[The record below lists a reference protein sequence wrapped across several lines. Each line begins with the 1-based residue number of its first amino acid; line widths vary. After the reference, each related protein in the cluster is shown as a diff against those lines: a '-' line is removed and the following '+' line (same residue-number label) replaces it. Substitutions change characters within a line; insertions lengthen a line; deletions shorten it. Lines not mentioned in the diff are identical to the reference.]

1 MLKKKISLT
10 IDGTPMRVDE
20 GTTIMEAC
28 EQLGISIPRLCYHPD
43 LSLMGSCRVCV
54 VEVKEMG
61 FYMTSCSQKVWE
73 GMEVQTNSPDI
84 RQARRDIV
92 ELLLDNHPQDCQTCE
107 RDGNCELQN
116 LAYSL
121 GVRARHFEGR
131 RKQIPLDLS
140 SHSVVRDAQKCVLCG
155 RCVRVCGEIQGVHN
169 LSQQGRGFE
178 TVVAPAHGANMD
190 ESVCI
195 QCGQCINVCPTAA
208 FLEKRS
214 AGGVW
219 DAIADPE
226 VHVVVQ
232 TAPSIR
238 AAIGEGF
245 GLPAGTP
252 CTGKMVTALRRLGFD
267 AVFDTDFA
275 ADLTII
281 EEAHE
286 FLARLKE
293 GPLPMITSCSP
304 GWINF
309 LERFY
314 PELIRHASTCRS
326 PMGMMSALI
335 KTYYARK
342 KGLDPKKIYV
352 VAVMPCVAKK
362 YEACRPEHFIEL
374 GAGSGELG
382 AGSREQGA
390 GSHEGQ
396 GVIVSPRPPAV
407 LSRMG
412 EGQGVR
418 AEGPTM
424 VQLTDA
430 VLTTREL
437 IWMIKCYGINF
448 TMLPEG
454 EFDAPLGL
462 ASGAGDIFGTT
473 GGVMEA
479 TLRAAA
485 ELVTGKPAD
494 RLEFTEVRA
503 VEGLRE
509 VHVAIGE
516 HNIHVGVA
524 NGLENAKTI
533 LDKVKAG
540 TETFH
545 VIEVMA
551 CPGGCI
557 GGGGQ
562 PYPAEGHRVLDPEL
576 LRKRASALY
585 GIDTAK
591 KLRKSYENPAI
602 EEVYDQFLLEPGSE
616 IAHQLLHTSYSPKL
630 PRGIR

>member
-1 MLKKKISLT
+1 MRNKKISLT
-10 IDGTPMRVDE
+10 IDGTPMAVDE

-43 LSLMGSCRVCV
+43 LSLQGSCRVCV
-54 VEVKEMG
+54 VEVKGMG

-92 ELLLDNHPQDCQTCE
+92 ELLLDNHPKDCQTCD

-131 RKQIPLDLS
+131 RKEMPIDLS
-140 SHSVVRDAQKCVLCG
+140 SHSVVRDPQKCVLCG

-178 TVVAPAHGANMD
+178 TVVSPAHGAKHGRIGLHPMRAVHQRLPHGCLPGEAD
-190 ESVCI
+190 
-195 QCGQCINVCPTAA
+195 
-208 FLEKRS
+208 

-219 DAIADPE
+219 DAIADPDI
-226 VHVVVQ
+226 HVVVQ

-304 GWINF
+304 GWVNF
-309 LERFY
+309 MERFY
-314 PELIRHASTCRS
+314 PELIPHASTCRS

-335 KTYYARK
+335 KTYYAKK

-362 YEACRPEHFIEL
+362 YEAHRPEHFIEL
-374 GAGSGELG
+374 GAGSVEPG
-382 AGSREQGA
+382 AGQG
-390 GSHEGQ
+390 Q
-396 GVIVSPRPPAV
+396 TP
-407 LSRMG
+407 LSR
-412 EGQGVR
+412 QGR
-418 AEGPTM
+418 RCSSPTP
-424 VQLTDA
+424 
-430 VLTTREL
+430 
-437 IWMIKCYGINF
+437 C
-448 TMLPEG
+448 
-454 EFDAPLGL
+454 
-462 ASGAGDIFGTT
+462 
-473 GGVMEA
+473 
-479 TLRAAA
+479 
-485 ELVTGKPAD
+485 
-494 RLEFTEVRA
+494 
-503 VEGLRE
+503 
-509 VHVAIGE
+509 
-516 HNIHVGVA
+516 
-524 NGLENAKTI
+524 
-533 LDKVKAG
+533 
-540 TETFH
+540 
-545 VIEVMA
+545 
-551 CPGGCI
+551 
-557 GGGGQ
+557 
-562 PYPAEGHRVLDPEL
+562 
-576 LRKRASALY
+576 
-585 GIDTAK
+585 
-591 KLRKSYENPAI
+591 
-602 EEVYDQFLLEPGSE
+602 
-616 IAHQLLHTSYSPKL
+616 
-630 PRGIR
+630 

>member
-1 MLKKKISLT
+1 MRKKELSLT
-10 IDGTPMRVDE
+10 IDGGRVTVDE

-28 EQLGISIPRLCYHPD
+28 QQLGIRIPRLCYHPE
-43 LSLMGSCRVCV
+43 LSLMGSCRVCI
-54 VEVKEMG
+54 VEVKDMG

-116 LAYSL
+116 LAYAM

-131 RKQIPLDLS
+131 RKRFPLDLS
-140 SHSVVRDAQKCVLCG
+140 SHSVVRDSEKCVLCG
-155 RCVRVCGEIQGVHN
+155 RCVRVCAEIQGVSN
-169 LSQQGRGFE
+169 LSQHGRGFL

-190 ESVCI
+190 DSVCI

-208 FLEKRS
+208 FLEKRG
-214 AGGVW
+214 AGAVW
-219 DAIADPE
+219 EAIARPDL
-226 VHVVVQ
+226 HVVVQ

-245 GLPAGTP
+245 GLPPGTP
-252 CTGKMVTALRRLGFD
+252 ATGRMITALRRLGFD
-267 AVFDTDFA
+267 AVFDTDLG

-286 FLARLKE
+286 LLTRLKE

-309 LERFY
+309 LEKFY
-314 PELIRHASTCRS
+314 PELIPHASTCRS
-326 PMGMMSALI
+326 PMTMLSVLA
-335 KTYYARK
+335 KTYYAER
-342 KGLDPKKIYV
+342 KGLDPRQIFM

-362 YEACRPEHFIEL
+362 YEANRPEHVLEI
-374 GAGSGELG
+374 
-382 AGSREQGA
+382 
-390 GSHEGQ
+390 
-396 GVIVSPRPPAV
+396 SPLPP
-407 LSRMG
+407 G
-412 EGQGVR
+412 EGSGVR
-418 AEGPTM
+418 ASATSVP
-424 VQLTDA
+424 LTDA

-437 IWMIKCYGINF
+437 LWMIKCYGIELL
-448 TMLPEG
+448 TLPEG
-454 EFDAPLGL
+454 EFDPPLGS
-462 ASGAGDIFGTT
+462 ASGAGDLFGTT

-479 TLRAAA
+479 TLRAAS
-485 ELVTGKPAD
+485 ELVTGRPAD
-494 RLEFTEVRA
+494 RLDFTEVRNVA
-503 VEGLRE
+503 GLRE
-509 VHVAIGE
+509 TYVAIGE

-524 NGLENAKTI
+524 NGLTNAKVL
-533 LDKVKAG
+533 LDKVKEG
-540 TETFH
+540 KEPFH

-551 CPGGCI
+551 CPGGCV

-562 PYPAEGHRVLDPEL
+562 PYPPEGFHILDPRL
-576 LRKRASALY
+576 LAKRAAALY
-585 GIDTAK
+585 AIDAGK

-602 EEVYDQFLLEPGSE
+602 EEIYDTFLGGPGSE
-616 IAHQLLHTSYSPKL
+616 KAHRLLHTRYAAKL